1 MTVIARQRLNA
12 GFTQEFVAHK
22 LGIDRSTVA
31 KWETGVSFP
40 RPAMLRRIANLYG
53 CTVDDLLGKEESA

>member
-1 MTVIARQRLNA
+1 MTAIAKQRLKA
-12 GFTQEFVAHK
+12 GITQEYVAYK

-53 CTVDDLLGKEESA
+53 CKVDDLLGKEESA